1 VVWLGLLGSGLAY
14 LLFFRLLRT
23 WGATRTSLVAYLL
36 PVVGIVL
43 GVLVLREPVDLRLIV
58 GTALVIGG
66 IAIVNARLRLP
77 RRVRAESA

>member
-1 VVWLGLLGSGLAY
+1 
-14 LLFFRLLRT
+14 
-23 WGATRTSLVAYLL
+23 
-36 PVVGIVL
+36 
-43 GVLVLREPVDLRLIV
+43 VDLRLIV